1 MKKLISALLV
11 ISSLAFL
18 TACDA
23 STAAQVGET
32 KIAMNTVQ
40 DRVAQIISERQTVDT
55 SQMQLSVG
63 EELNRSELRFLLI
76 SVVFEKIAK
85 KSGITIT
92 QAMKD
97 ARKAEI
103 YGQVGGMDQL
113 PRALIQAQMAP
124 DDFDLYVQSLLISEA
139 LVSKAKA
146 AGVSDENTGA
156 AVQQLVIALSK
167 EEPVKVNPQYGTWDP
182 ATADLVTFDS
192 AGTAVKSLTA

>member
-1 MKKLISALLV
+1 
-11 ISSLAFL
+11 
-18 TACDA
+18 
-23 STAAQVGET
+23 
-32 KIAMNTVQ
+32 
-40 DRVAQIISERQTVDT
+40 
-55 SQMQLSVG
+55 MQLSVG

-85 KSGITIT
+85 KSGITIS

-97 ARKAEI
+97 SRKATI
-103 YGQVGGMDQL
+103 YGQVGGVANIGN
-113 PRALIQAQMAP
+113 ALIQAQMAP

-139 LVSKAKA
+139 LVAKAKA
-146 AGVSDENTGA
+146 AGVTDANTSA